1 MAALLLC
8 AAAGSA
14 RAQESGDPPVSWV
27 IENAAIARQSRAVAA
42 DASFGP
48 VLVIEDIVV
57 EGNESTTER
66 LIRRALPLRAGEV
79 LRAGDPRFQ
88 KARFKLLATGYFR
101 SVELDLRKGSQRGN
115 VLLIVKVTERGTV
128 VLNSLYFGT
137 STSSPWWAGVDFS
150 ERNLF
155 GTGLGLGG
163 GLVYAA
169 TELDDQKNHIE
180 GSDDQLAMIVRLDDS
195 SLRGTPLGIHG
206 AFSYSNASEPYRVS
220 GDPNRDA
227 NAIDFRALS
236 YTRVGFKGGISFDVT
251 PLSVL
256 TVDGRVEWVD
266 ASVPLASTRELPDG
280 SLVPIDIGL
289 EPGASRVVTVSLGF
303 DRDTRTDPVLPVD
316 GERFVVFGE
325 FGATWMGGSY
335 NAAVALTR
343 YQHWWAIDAGQDKK
357 HVLSVHILGG
367 LVLGQAARFDRLHA
381 SDMNRLLTPRALGLV
396 VSNTSSPDLLGTSTA
411 DVTYG
416 EVGGSVVVEYSY
428 QLFRNRRH
436 VYGGDLFVGAGLWGL
451 ADTRDLQVRDGPL
464 YRALPVDLMLDAG
477 LRIDTELG
485 IFELTFA
492 NALGRL
498 PL

>member
-1 MAALLLC
+1 MVAALLC
-8 AAAGSA
+8 AATASA
-14 RAQESGDPPVSWV
+14 RAQASGAEPASPV
-27 IENAAIARQSRAVAA
+27 IEDEAMARQSRAVAA

-115 VLLIVKVTERGTV
+115 VLLIVKVKERGTV

-137 STSSPWWAGVDFS
+137 STSSPWWAGLDFT

-169 TELDDQKNHIE
+169 TELDDQKNRIE
-180 GSDDQLAMIVRLDDS
+180 GADDQLSLIVRLDDS
-195 SLRGTPLGIHG
+195 SLRGTSLGIHG
-206 AFSYSNASEPYRVS
+206 AFSYSDASEPYRVS
-220 GDPNRDA
+220 GDPDQDA
-227 NAIDFRALS
+227 GAADFRSLS
-236 YTRVGFKGGISFDVT
+236 YTRVGLKGGISFDVT

-256 TVDGRVEWVD
+256 TVDGRVEWVN
-266 ASVPLASTRELPDG
+266 ASVPLAPTRELADG

-289 EPGASRVVTVSLGF
+289 EPGNSRVVTVSLGF

-316 GERFVVFGE
+316 GDRLVVFGE
-325 FGATWMGGSY
+325 LGATWMGGSY

-343 YQHWWAIDAGQDKK
+343 YQHWWAIDADKR
-357 HVLSVHILGG
+357 HVLSLHLLGG

-416 EVGGSVVVEYSY
+416 EVGGSAVVEYSY

-477 LRIDTELG
+477 LRIDTEIG